1 MEDAAYRAIIDL
13 AEAGR
18 WEVAEREALQFRRD
32 QQR

>member
-1 MEDAAYRAIIDL
+1 MEHAAYRAIIDL

-18 WEVAEREALQFRRD
+18 WEGAEREALQFRRD